1 MVKKNIPKLLVMF
14 DTNVLFTQVASD
26 LVRHDVK
33 RIIQENSNHPDLT
46 IEWYLPNV
54 VVGERKY
61 HMLKKA
67 NDFLPAMQKL
77 EKLLG
82 HKFGVGEDTLE
93 LHVDK
98 AINNSMKEFGFKIAT
113 IETKEI
119 DWENLISR
127 SIKREPPFEAN
138 EKEKGFRDSII
149 AHSFLYLHKN
159 SPLTPNVCRLAF
171 ISDDQRLSEYVKELT
186 VDSRN
191 VRILSSLDELESL
204 INTLVSTITE
214 EFAAELTQKA
224 GKLFFEKKNDKTF
237 YYKEGIGEKI
247 REQYSK
253 ELSDTIISGHF
264 RSGGQWWISNPIFIK
279 KERQRIHWITTLETE
294 FEIYHNRYED
304 SEGLAVG
311 TPATGRAVLS
321 LSSAVGK
328 QSLLRRAIS
337 QRKVVDLTG
346 KDKFEIHWNTN
357 LSQAQN
363 LTAPKLEKILYMGNN
378 LPEDN
383 SQPANPSDR

>member
-1 MVKKNIPKLLVMF
+1 MF

-33 RIIQENSNHPDLT
+33 RIIQENSNHPDLK

-61 HMLKKA
+61 HMLGKA

-98 AINNSMKEFGFKIAT
+98 AINNSIEELGFKIAT
-113 IETKEI
+113 IDTNEI

-149 AHSFLYLHKN
+149 AHSFLQLHKN

-171 ISDDQRLSEYVKELT
+171 ISDDQRLSEYVMELT
-186 VDSRN
+186 VDSKN
-191 VRILSSLDELESL
+191 VRILSSLDKLESL

-224 GKLFFEKKNDKTF
+224 GKLFFEKENDKTF

-247 REQYSK
+247 QEQYSK
-253 ELSDTIISGHF
+253 ELNDTIISGKV
-264 RSGGQWWISNPIFIK
+264 RSGGTWWILKPIFIK
-279 KERQRIHWITTLETE
+279 KERQRIHWVTTLETE
-294 FEIYHNRYED
+294 FEIYHYEYDD
-304 SEGLAVG
+304 STEGLA
-311 TPATGRAVLS
+311 
-321 LSSAVGK
+321 SAGVFAPPLGLGG
-328 QSLLRRAIS
+328 SLLRTQDLASAGVSAPPLGLGGSLLHKAVSRK
-337 QRKVVDLTG
+337 KVVDLTG

-363 LTAPKLEKILYMGNN
+363 LTAPKLEKILYGGNN
-378 LPEDN
+378 LSEGN
-383 SQPANPSDR
+383 